1 MDLFICATTLHL
13 AITNRIVELENLE
26 GKFDLLFV
34 GNPDIKR
41 KKVYLDRLTQKAHNV
56 IYFNQH
62 IQLKNRY
69 SFTISKAS
77 KKLAKSLTPCYNRVL
92 LANTYNKFY
101 GFLLSFLHFNKL
113 NTFDDGIDSINP
125 KSMFYSQKSELWIKK
140 TIQKLY
146 GRKYWQNDLITL
158 SKKHYTLYPNA
169 SNINKN
175 LTPISLIDHSRLPT
189 KKPKKTLNI
198 LIGSPYRDI
207 CSRHNRNEKKLALIK
222 ALQFIINKYSISLYF
237 PHPRDEDEYF
247 QNCQSI
253 NPNRMSED
261 IILDLYQEGYAINLF
276 GFAGSVQY
284 NLADIPYIKNYALQ
298 SSLVS
303 ESINN
308 AANLQPSYFTFL
320 SLDETN

>member
-1 MDLFICATTLHL
+1 MNLFICATTLHL
-13 AITNRIVELENLE
+13 AIASRIVELEKLE

-34 GNPDIKR
+34 GNPTIRRKR
-41 KKVYLDRLTQKAHNV
+41 VYLDHLTQKAHNV

-62 IQLKNRY
+62 TQLKNGY
-69 SFTISKAS
+69 SFTISTAS
-77 KKLAKSLTPCYNRVL
+77 KKLIKTLSPHYNRIL

-101 GFLLSFLHFNKL
+101 GFLLSFLDFKEL

-125 KSMFYSQKSELWIKK
+125 KSMFYSHKNEFWIKK
-140 TIQKLY
+140 IIQKLY
-146 GRKYWQNDLITL
+146 GRKYWQKDLIAL
-158 SKKHYTLYPNA
+158 SKQHYTLYPHA
-169 SNINKN
+169 ANINKN
-175 LTPISLIDHSRLPT
+175 LIPISLIDHSKL
-189 KKPKKTLNI
+189 PKKNPDQVLNI

-237 PHPRDEDEYF
+237 PHPRDEGEYF
-247 QNCQSI
+247 KNCQSI

-261 IILDLYQEGYAINLF
+261 IILELYQEGYAINLF

-308 AANLQPSYFTFL
+308 AANLQPDYFTFL
-320 SLDETN
+320 LLDETN